1 MTEEVNKYKINQ
13 PETPFPMRGDL
24 AKREPAW
31 LKSWTDKKLY
41 QRIRASRKGK
51 TKFILHDGPP
61 YANGDIHIGHAVN
74 KILKDIIVKSK
85 TFAGYDAPYVPGW
98 DCHGLP
104 IELVVEKAH
113 GKNIDPAKF
122 RELCRA
128 YAAEQVEKQ
137 KKDFIRLGVL
147 GDWDNPYLTM
157 DFKTEADI
165 MRALGTIQ
173 ENGYLYQGSKPVHW
187 CVDCGSALAEAEVEY
202 EDVNSPAID
211 VGFKVVDNTA
221 IKRNFRPFQIISD
234 EDQKRLVSDKEFDEA
249 LRNYQAYAVIW
260 TTTPWTLPANQA
272 VCVNTQVDYALVEA
286 NQKLYILAS
295 NLVDSAM
302 KRYGIENYKCIA
314 TSWGGGDLEL
324 DPDFVQSEENTFGLN
339 PFPLHHPFETR
350 QVPLIS
356 GDHVTTEAGTGLVHT
371 AAAHGNDDWLVMK
384 ANYPNEKPRILM
396 GGDGKFFNSDLV
408 EFEAIR
414 GLFYKKAN
422 DVILDK
428 LQENGVLFSPRDAT
442 IRHSFPH
449 CWRHKT
455 PLMQLATHQWFIG
468 MDQHWCTRI
477 VKRVHDLTSGKLDS
491 NETIMERA
499 IPSFS
504 IRQYS
509 NSRENGKLVSFS
521 EERYRD
527 NDLNMRVRS
536 LKAVENT
543 QFFPAWGRA
552 RLEAMIKNR
561 PDWCVSRQRNWGVPM
576 PFFVH
581 KETGEPHPQTAD
593 LLEAACLLV
602 EKTGVE
608 AWFSLDEAAFLQAN
622 TSADSRAINGEYKKV
637 TYTLDVWFDSGATHA
652 AVLKKRPELNYPA
665 DMYLEGSDQH
675 RGWFQSSLL
684 TGCAID
690 GRAPYKALLT
700 HGFVV
705 DGAGHK
711 MSKSKGNV
719 VAPQKVMEQYGADIL
734 RLWVAATDYSGELNI
749 SDEILKRVADSYRKI
764 RNTAKF
770 LLANIADF
778 DAKKDLLKVDE
789 WLEIDRYAL
798 YLTQKLQTEVLADY
812 DRYEFHLAVQKLVSF
827 CSDDLGAFYLDILKD
842 RLYTSGENSFE
853 RRAAQSALHHIT
865 HTFMRLIAPILSFTA
880 DEIWAALNLGEDKS
894 VFEELWYDLPAH
906 GLQANRIAAWAA
918 IIAAR
923 ADAAKE
929 IEVLR
934 SAGQVGSSLQAE
946 LEFHATEASF
956 VAMNSL
962 GDDLRF
968 VTITS
973 SAKVVKVAKESEQK
987 IVVTASKYKK
997 CERCWHYV
1005 SDVGSD
1011 AEHSTICKRCVTNLF
1026 GKPARRKYA

>member
-1 MTEEVNKYKINQ
+1 MSEENTNKYKINQ
-13 PETPFPMRGDL
+13 PETAFPMRGDL

-31 LKSWTDKKLY
+31 LKQWQDKQLY
-41 QRIRASRKGK
+41 QRIRKARKGAK
-51 TKFILHDGPP
+51 KFILHDGPP

-85 TFAGYDAPYVPGW
+85 TMSGFDAPYVPGW

-104 IELVVEKAH
+104 IELVVEKNH
-113 GKNIDPAKF
+113 GKNIAPAKF
-122 RELCRA
+122 RELCRE

-165 MRALGTIQ
+165 MRALGKIY

-211 VGFKVVDNTA
+211 VGFKVVDNA
-221 IKRNFRPFQIISD
+221 ALKRNFRPFQWISA
-234 EDQKRLVSDKEFDEA
+234 EDQMRLVSDEEFDEA
-249 LRNYQAYAVIW
+249 LRSYPAYAVIW

-272 VCVNTQVDYALVEA
+272 VCINFQLDYALVEA
-286 NQKLYILAS
+286 NQKLFILAS
-295 NLVDSAM
+295 QLVDSTM
-302 KRYGIENYKCIA
+302 NRYGIDSYKLLA
-314 TSWGGGDLEL
+314 TTRGDDESEL
-324 DPDFVQSEENTFGLN
+324 GTEFVATQENTFGLN
-339 PFPLHHPFETR
+339 PILLFHPFENR
-350 QVPLIS
+350 QVPIIC

-384 ANYPNEKPRILM
+384 ANFPNEKPRILM

-408 EFEAIR
+408 ELEGIR
-414 GLFYKKAN
+414 GLSRQEAN
-422 DVILDK
+422 KVILATMT
-428 LQENGVLFSPRDAT
+428 ESGVLLASARLN
-442 IRHSFPH
+442 HSFPH

-468 MDQHWCTRI
+468 MNLLPSPASGRGAGGEGD
-477 VKRVHDLTSGKLDS
+477 TSQDS
-491 NETIMERA
+491 KNLPH
-499 IPSFS
+499 PSPLP
-504 IRQYS
+504 
-509 NSRENGKLVSFS
+509 EG
-521 EERYRD
+521 EGT
-527 NDLNMRVRS
+527 S
-536 LKAVENT
+536 LRGLANAAVDATE
-543 QFFPAWGRA
+543 FFPAWGRA

-581 KETGEPHPQTAD
+581 KETGEPHPQTAE

-602 EKTGVE
+602 EKSGVE
-608 AWFSLDEAAFLQAN
+608 AWFSLDESAFLQAN
-622 TSADSRAINGEYKKV
+622 TSAASKAVNNEYKKV
-637 TYTLDVWFDSGATHA
+637 TYTLDVWFDSGVTHQ
-652 AVLKKRPELNYPA
+652 AVLRSPKHPTLSEEANQRAAQGKPVA
-665 DMYLEGSDQH
+665 DLYLEGSDQH

-690 GRAPYKALLT
+690 GRAPYEALLT

-705 DGAGHK
+705 DGSGHK

-719 VAPQKVMEQYGADIL
+719 VAPQKVMDTYGADIL
-734 RLWVAATDYSGELNI
+734 RLWAASTDYSGELTI

-764 RNTAKF
+764 RNTCKF

-778 DAKKDLLKVDE
+778 DASKDLLPVE
-789 WLEIDRYAL
+789 QWLEIDRYAL
-798 YLTQKLQTEVLADY
+798 HLTQKLQDEVLADY

-827 CSDDLGAFYLDILKD
+827 CSDDLGSFYLDILKD
-842 RLYTSGENSFE
+842 RLYTAGENSPA
-853 RRAAQSALHHIT
+853 RRAAQSTLHHIT

-880 DEIWAALNLGEDKS
+880 DEIWQTLALGEDKS
-894 VFEELWYDLPAH
+894 VFEDVWYGIPKH
-906 GLQANRIAAWAA
+906 GLQANRIAAWQAVVS
-918 IIAAR
+918 AR

-934 SAGQVGSSLQAE
+934 SAGEVGSSLQAE
-946 LEFHATEASF
+946 LEFYASEANF
-956 VAMNSL
+956 DAMSSL
-962 GDDLRF
+962 ADDLRF

-973 SAKVVKVAKESEQK
+973 SAKVVKVKTDAEQK
-987 IVVTASKYKK
+987 IVVKASKFTK
-997 CERCWHYV
+997 CERCWHCRA
-1005 SDVGSD
+1005 DVGSQVD
-1011 AEHSTICKRCVTNLF
+1011 HPTICGRCVSNLF
-1026 GKPARRKYA
+1026 GAGEVRKYA

>member
-1 MTEEVNKYKINQ
+1 MTDEVNKYKINQ

-24 AKREPAW
+24 AKREPTW
-31 LKSWTDKKLY
+31 LKQWQDKKLY
-41 QRIRASRKGK
+41 ERIRASRKGAK
-51 TKFILHDGPP
+51 KFILHDGPP

-85 TFAGYDAPYVPGW
+85 TMSGFDAPYVPGW

-128 YAAEQVEKQ
+128 YAAEQVERQ

-165 MRALGTIQ
+165 MRALGEIYK
-173 ENGYLYQGSKPVHW
+173 NGYLYQGSKPVHW

-211 VGFKVVDNTA
+211 VGFEVVD
-221 IKRNFRPFQIISD
+221 RSD
-234 EDQKRLVSDKEFDEA
+234 FWDRVTGPYSRGDE
-249 LRNYQAYAVIW
+249 NKPIYFVIW

-272 VCVNTQVDYALVEA
+272 VSLSADFFYYIIQTDSEYLVLAKDLLESALTRYNKVA
-286 NQKLYILAS
+286 IGS
-295 NLVDSAM
+295 GPDSCL
-302 KRYGIENYKCIA
+302 G
-314 TSWGGGDLEL
+314 S
-324 DPDFVQSEENTFGLN
+324 GLQGV
-339 PFPLHHPFETR
+339 LLKHPFDNR
-350 QVPLIS
+350 QVPVIC
-356 GDHVTTEAGTGLVHT
+356 GDHVTTDAGTGLVHT

-384 ANYPNEKPRILM
+384 ANFPNEKPRILM
-396 GGDGKFFNSDLV
+396 GGDGRFFNSELV
-408 EFEAIR
+408 ELEAIR
-414 GLFYKKAN
+414 GLSRQDAN
-422 DVILDK
+422 KVILAK
-428 LQENGVLFSPRDAT
+428 MQENGTLLASARLN
-442 IRHSFPH
+442 HSFPH

-468 MDQHWCTRI
+468 M
-477 VKRVHDLTSGKLDS
+477 
-491 NETIMERA
+491 
-499 IPSFS
+499 
-504 IRQYS
+504 
-509 NSRENGKLVSFS
+509 NSQDNTGISLREHAN
-521 EERYRD
+521 
-527 NDLNMRVRS
+527 
-536 LKAVENT
+536 KAVDVTE
-543 QFFPAWGRA
+543 FFPSWGRA

-581 KETGEPHPQTAD
+581 KETGVPHPETPI
-593 LLEAACLLV
+593 LLEQAALLV
-602 EKTGVE
+602 EKSGVE
-608 AWFSLDEAAFLQAN
+608 AWFSLDGAEFLAQYAPENAA
-622 TSADSRAINGEYKKV
+622 EYKKV

-652 AVLKKRPELNYPA
+652 AVLKRRPELAYPA
-665 DMYLEGSDQH
+665 DLYLEGSDQH

-690 GRAPYKALLT
+690 DRAPYKALLT

-719 VAPQKVMEQYGADIL
+719 VAPQKVMDTYGADIL
-734 RLWVAATDYSGELNI
+734 RLWTASTDYSAELTI

-764 RNTAKF
+764 RNTCKF

-778 DAKKDLLKVDE
+778 DANKDLLPVE
-789 WLEIDRYAL
+789 QWLGIDRYAL

-812 DRYEFHLAVQKLVSF
+812 DRYEFHLVVQKLVSF
-827 CSDDLGAFYLDILKD
+827 CSDDLGSFYLDILKD
-842 RLYTSGENSFE
+842 RLYTCGENSPA

-880 DEIWAALNLGEDKS
+880 DEIWHTLNLGEDKS
-894 VFEELWYDLPAH
+894 VFENVWYELPAH

-918 IIAAR
+918 VIAAR
-923 ADAAKE
+923 GDAAKE

-946 LEFHATEASF
+946 LEFYVTEASF
-956 VAMNSL
+956 DAINSL
-962 GDDLRF
+962 ADDLRF

-973 SAKVVKVAKESEQK
+973 SAKVLKVKTDAEQK
-987 IVVTASKYKK
+987 IVVSASKYSK

-1005 SDVGSD
+1005 ASVGVD
-1011 AEHSTICKRCVTNLF
+1011 AKHPSICGRCVSNLF
-1026 GKPARRKYA
+1026 GAGEARKYA